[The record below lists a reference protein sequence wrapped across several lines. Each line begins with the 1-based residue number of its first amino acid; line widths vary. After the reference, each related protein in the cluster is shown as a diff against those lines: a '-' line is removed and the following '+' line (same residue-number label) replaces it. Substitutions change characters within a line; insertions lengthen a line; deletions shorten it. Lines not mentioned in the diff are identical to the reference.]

1 MVKVG
6 DYQQSITPYST
17 AKTENK
23 EKSADV
29 GYINEKKESGLS
41 EKAQKLLNKLR
52 NTYTNVDFMVADSD
66 TGDEAKQVLSQYTRE
81 YSVLLTTDEIEKMAS
96 DEKFEKEYLSQIE
109 TAIGVTDNINE
120 QYDMSQAFESK
131 GGYTVVSKYGVMV
144 DADGKATLFAD
155 LNKLSDAQKEYLE
168 KHREKVKEEKKAEEE
183 KAEKKAEEAKAE
195 KKEAEEKLEANEE
208 LKDPFDDP
216 VEKTVRIE
224 ASNIHELLEKIK
236 NLNWDDVAP
245 INLSVGTNFDFTA

>member
-6 DYQQSITPYST
+6 DYQQSINSYST
-17 AKTENK
+17 AKTESK
-23 EKSADV
+23 EKSANV

-52 NTYTNVDFMVADSD
+52 STYTNVDFMVADSD

-96 DEKFEKEYLSQIE
+96 DEQFEKEYLSQIE

-120 QYDMSQAFESK
+120 QYDMSQSFESK

-168 KHREKVKEEKKAEEE
+168 KHREKVKEEKKAEE
-183 KAEKKAEEAKAE
+183 AKAE
-195 KKEAEEKLEANEE
+195 KKEGEERLEEIAEEA
-208 LKDPFDDP
+208 DPFDEL
-216 VEKTVRIE
+216 VEKSVRIE

-245 INLSVGTNFDFTA
+245 NNATVGTNFDFTS

>member
-6 DYQQSITPYST
+6 DYQQSINSYST
-17 AKTENK
+17 AKTESK
-23 EKSADV
+23 EKSANV

-52 NTYTNVDFMVADSD
+52 STYTNVDFMVADSD

-96 DEKFEKEYLSQIE
+96 DEQFEKEYLSQIE

-120 QYDMSQAFESK
+120 QYDMSQSFESK

-168 KHREKVKEEKKAEEE
+168 KHREKVKEEKKAEE
-183 KAEKKAEEAKAE
+183 AKAE
-195 KKEAEEKLEANEE
+195 KKEAEERLEEIAEE
-208 LKDPFDDP
+208 ADPFDEP
-216 VEKTVRIE
+216 VEKSVRIE

-245 INLSVGTNFDFTA
+245 NNAAVGTNFDFTA

>member
-6 DYQQSITPYST
+6 DYQQSINSYST
-17 AKTENK
+17 AKTESK
-23 EKSADV
+23 EKSANV
-29 GYINEKKESGLS
+29 GYVNEKKESGLS

-120 QYDMSQAFESK
+120 QYDMSQSFESK

-168 KHREKVKEEKKAEEE
+168 KHREKVKEEKKAEE
-183 KAEKKAEEAKAE
+183 AKAE
-195 KKEAEEKLEANEE
+195 KKEAEERLEEIAEE
-208 LKDPFDDP
+208 ADPFDEP
-216 VEKTVRIE
+216 VEKSVRIE

-245 INLSVGTNFDFTA
+245 NNTTVGTNFDFTA

>member
-6 DYQQSITPYST
+6 DYQQSINSYST
-17 AKTENK
+17 AKTESK
-23 EKSADV
+23 EKSANV

-52 NTYTNVDFMVADSD
+52 STYTNVDFMVADSD

-96 DEKFEKEYLSQIE
+96 DEQFEKEYLSQIE

-120 QYDMSQAFESK
+120 QYDMSQSFESK

-168 KHREKVKEEKKAEEE
+168 KHREKVKEEKKAEE
-183 KAEKKAEEAKAE
+183 AKAE
-195 KKEAEEKLEANEE
+195 KKEAEERLEEIAEE
-208 LKDPFDDP
+208 ADPFDEP
-216 VEKTVRIE
+216 VEKSVRIE

-245 INLSVGTNFDFTA
+245 NNVTVGTNFDFTA

>member
-52 NTYTNVDFMVADSD
+52 STYTNVDFMVADSD

-96 DEKFEKEYLSQIE
+96 DEQFEKEYLSQIE

-120 QYDMSQAFESK
+120 QYDMSQSFESQ

-168 KHREKVKEEKKAEEE
+168 KHREKVKEEKKAEE
-183 KAEKKAEEAKAE
+183 AKAE
-195 KKEAEEKLEANEE
+195 KKEAEERLEEIAEE
-208 LKDPFDDP
+208 ADPFDEP
-216 VEKTVRIE
+216 VEKSVRIE

-245 INLSVGTNFDFTA
+245 NNATVGTNFDFTA

>member
-6 DYQQSITPYST
+6 DYQQSINSYST
-17 AKTENK
+17 AKTESK
-23 EKSADV
+23 EKSANV
-29 GYINEKKESGLS
+29 GYVNEKKESGLS

-52 NTYTNVDFMVADSD
+52 STYTNVDFMVADSD

-96 DEKFEKEYLSQIE
+96 DEQFEKEYLSQIE

-120 QYDMSQAFESK
+120 QYDLSQSFESK

-168 KHREKVKEEKKAEEE
+168 KHREKVKEEKKAEE
-183 KAEKKAEEAKAE
+183 AKAE
-195 KKEAEEKLEANEE
+195 KKEAEERLEEIAEE
-208 LKDPFDDP
+208 ADPFDEP
-216 VEKTVRIE
+216 VEKSVRIE

-245 INLSVGTNFDFTA
+245 NNATVGTNFDFTA

>member
-6 DYQQSITPYST
+6 DYQQSINSYST
-17 AKTENK
+17 AKTESK
-23 EKSADV
+23 EKSANV
-29 GYINEKKESGLS
+29 GYVNEKKESGLS

-52 NTYTNVDFMVADSD
+52 STYTNVDFMVADSD

-96 DEKFEKEYLSQIE
+96 DEQFEKEYLSQIE
-109 TAIGVTDNINE
+109 TAIGVTDNIND
-120 QYDMSQAFESK
+120 QYDMSQSFESN

-168 KHREKVKEEKKAEEE
+168 KHREKAKE
-183 KAEKKAEEAKAE
+183 EKKAEEAKAE
-195 KKEAEEKLEANEE
+195 KKEAEERLEEIAEE
-208 LKDPFDDP
+208 ADPFDEP
-216 VEKTVRIE
+216 VEKSVRIE

-245 INLSVGTNFDFTA
+245 NNTTVGTNFDFTA

>member
-6 DYQQSITPYST
+6 DYQQSINSYST
-17 AKTENK
+17 AKTESK
-23 EKSADV
+23 EKSANV
-29 GYINEKKESGLS
+29 GYVNEKKESGLS

-52 NTYTNVDFMVADSD
+52 STYTNVDFMVADSD

-96 DEKFEKEYLSQIE
+96 DEQFEKEYLSQIE

-120 QYDMSQAFESK
+120 QYDMSQSFESK

-168 KHREKVKEEKKAEEE
+168 KHREKVKEEKKAEE
-183 KAEKKAEEAKAE
+183 AKAE
-195 KKEAEEKLEANEE
+195 KKEAEERLEEIAEE
-208 LKDPFDDP
+208 ADPFDEP
-216 VEKTVRIE
+216 VEKSVRIE

-245 INLSVGTNFDFTA
+245 NNAAVGTNFDFTA

>member
-6 DYQQSITPYST
+6 DYQQSINSYST
-17 AKTENK
+17 AKTESK
-23 EKSADV
+23 EKSANV
-29 GYINEKKESGLS
+29 GYVNEKKESGLS

-52 NTYTNVDFMVADSD
+52 STYTNVDFMVADSD

-96 DEKFEKEYLSQIE
+96 DEQFEKEYLSQIE

-120 QYDMSQAFESK
+120 QYDMSQSFESQ

-168 KHREKVKEEKKAEEE
+168 KHREKVKEEKKAEEV
-183 KAEKKAEEAKAE
+183 KAE
-195 KKEAEEKLEANEE
+195 KKEAEERLEEIAEE
-208 LKDPFDDP
+208 ADPFDEP
-216 VEKTVRIE
+216 VEKSVRIE

-245 INLSVGTNFDFTA
+245 NNATVGTNFDFTA

>member
-6 DYQQSITPYST
+6 DYQQSINSYST
-17 AKTENK
+17 AKTESK
-23 EKSADV
+23 EKSANV
-29 GYINEKKESGLS
+29 GYVNEKKESGLS

-120 QYDMSQAFESK
+120 QYDMSQSFESK

-168 KHREKVKEEKKAEEE
+168 KHREKVKEEKKAEE
-183 KAEKKAEEAKAE
+183 AKAE
-195 KKEAEEKLEANEE
+195 KKEAEERLEEIAEE
-208 LKDPFDDP
+208 ADPFDEP
-216 VEKTVRIE
+216 VEKSVRIE

-245 INLSVGTNFDFTA
+245 NNATVGTNFDFTA

>member
-6 DYQQSITPYST
+6 DYQQSINSYST
-17 AKTENK
+17 AKTESK
-23 EKSADV
+23 EKSANV
-29 GYINEKKESGLS
+29 GYVNEKKESGLS

-120 QYDMSQAFESK
+120 QYDMSQSFESK

-168 KHREKVKEEKKAEEE
+168 KHREKVKEEKKAEE
-183 KAEKKAEEAKAE
+183 AKAE
-195 KKEAEEKLEANEE
+195 KKEAEERLEEIAEE
-208 LKDPFDDP
+208 ADPFDEP
-216 VEKTVRIE
+216 VEKSVRIE

-245 INLSVGTNFDFTA
+245 NNASVGTNFDFTA

>member
-6 DYQQSITPYST
+6 DYQQSINSYST
-17 AKTENK
+17 AKTESK
-23 EKSADV
+23 EKSANV
-29 GYINEKKESGLS
+29 GYVNEKKESGLS

-52 NTYTNVDFMVADSD
+52 STYTNVDFMVADSD

-96 DEKFEKEYLSQIE
+96 DEQFEKEYLSQIE

-120 QYDMSQAFESK
+120 QYDMSQSFESQ

-168 KHREKVKEEKKAEEE
+168 KHREKVKEEKKAED
-183 KAEKKAEEAKAE
+183 AKAE
-195 KKEAEEKLEANEE
+195 TKEAEERLVEIAEEA
-208 LKDPFDDP
+208 DPFDEP
-216 VEKTVRIE
+216 VEKSVRIE

-245 INLSVGTNFDFTA
+245 NNATVGTNFDFTA

>member
-6 DYQQSITPYST
+6 DYQQSITSYST
-17 AKTENK
+17 AKAENTG
-23 EKSADV
+23 KSANV
-29 GYINEKKESGLS
+29 GYVNETKESGLS
-41 EKAQKLLNKLR
+41 EKAQKLLNRLR
-52 NTYTNVDFMVADSD
+52 STYTNVDFMVADSD

-81 YSVLLTTDEIEKMAS
+81 YSVLLTTDEIERMAS
-96 DEKFEKEYLSQIE
+96 DENVEKEYLSQIE

-120 QYDMSQAFESK
+120 QYDMSQSFESK

-155 LNKLSDAQKEYLE
+155 LNKLSEAQKEYLE
-168 KHREKVKEEKKAEEE
+168 KHREKVKEEKKAEE
-183 KAEKKAEEAKAE
+183 AKAE
-195 KKEAEEKLEANEE
+195 KKEAEERLEDIAEE
-208 LKDPFDDP
+208 EDPFDEP
-216 VEKTVRIE
+216 VEKSIRIE

-245 INLSVGTNFDFTA
+245 NNSVVGTNFDFTA

>member
-6 DYQQSITPYST
+6 DYQQSINSYST
-17 AKTENK
+17 AKTESK
-23 EKSADV
+23 EKSANV
-29 GYINEKKESGLS
+29 GYVNEKKESGLS

-52 NTYTNVDFMVADSD
+52 STYTNVDFMVADSD

-96 DEKFEKEYLSQIE
+96 DEQFEKEYLSQIE

-120 QYDMSQAFESK
+120 QYDMSQSFESK

-168 KHREKVKEEKKAEEE
+168 KHREKVKEEKKAEE
-183 KAEKKAEEAKAE
+183 AKAE
-195 KKEAEEKLEANEE
+195 KKEAEERLEEIAEE
-208 LKDPFDDP
+208 ADPFDEP
-216 VEKTVRIE
+216 VEKSVRIE

-245 INLSVGTNFDFTA
+245 NNATVGTNFDFTA

>member
-6 DYQQSITPYST
+6 DYQQSINSYST
-17 AKTENK
+17 AKTESK
-23 EKSADV
+23 EKSANV
-29 GYINEKKESGLS
+29 GYVNEKKESGLS

-52 NTYTNVDFMVADSD
+52 STYSNVDFMVADSD

-96 DEKFEKEYLSQIE
+96 DEQFEKEYLSQIE

-120 QYDMSQAFESK
+120 QYDMSQSFESQ

-168 KHREKVKEEKKAEEE
+168 KHREKVKEEKKAEE
-183 KAEKKAEEAKAE
+183 AKAE
-195 KKEAEEKLEANEE
+195 KKEAEERLEEIAEE
-208 LKDPFDDP
+208 ADPFDER
-216 VEKTVRIE
+216 VEKSVRIE

-245 INLSVGTNFDFTA
+245 NNTTVGTNFDFTA

>member
-6 DYQQSITPYST
+6 DYQQSINSYST
-17 AKTENK
+17 AKTESK
-23 EKSADV
+23 EKSANV
-29 GYINEKKESGLS
+29 GYVNEKKESGLS

-52 NTYTNVDFMVADSD
+52 STYTNVDFMVADSD

-96 DEKFEKEYLSQIE
+96 DEQFEKEYLSQIE

-120 QYDMSQAFESK
+120 QYDMSQSFESK

-144 DADGKATLFAD
+144 DAEGKATLFAD

-168 KHREKVKEEKKAEEE
+168 KHREKVKEEKKAEE
-183 KAEKKAEEAKAE
+183 AKAE
-195 KKEAEEKLEANEE
+195 KKEAEERLEEIAEE
-208 LKDPFDDP
+208 ADPFDEP
-216 VEKTVRIE
+216 VEKSVRIE

-245 INLSVGTNFDFTA
+245 NNVTVGTNFDFTA

>member
-6 DYQQSITPYST
+6 DYQQSINSYST
-17 AKTENK
+17 AKTESK
-23 EKSADV
+23 EKSANV
-29 GYINEKKESGLS
+29 GYVNEKKESGLS

-96 DEKFEKEYLSQIE
+96 DEQFEKEYLSQIE

-120 QYDMSQAFESK
+120 QYDMSQSFESK

-168 KHREKVKEEKKAEEE
+168 KHREKVKEEKKAEE
-183 KAEKKAEEAKAE
+183 AKAE
-195 KKEAEEKLEANEE
+195 KKEAEERLEEIAEE
-208 LKDPFDDP
+208 ADPFDEP
-216 VEKTVRIE
+216 VEKSVRIE

-245 INLSVGTNFDFTA
+245 NNTTVGTNFDFTA

>member
-6 DYQQSITPYST
+6 DYQQSINSYST
-17 AKTENK
+17 AKTESK
-23 EKSADV
+23 EKSANV
-29 GYINEKKESGLS
+29 GYVNEKKESGLS

-52 NTYTNVDFMVADSD
+52 STYTNVDFMVADSD

-96 DEKFEKEYLSQIE
+96 DEQFEKEYLSQIE

-120 QYDMSQAFESK
+120 QYDMSQSFESQ

-168 KHREKVKEEKKAEEE
+168 KHREKVKEEKKAEE
-183 KAEKKAEEAKAE
+183 AKAE
-195 KKEAEEKLEANEE
+195 KKEDEERLEEIAEEA
-208 LKDPFDDP
+208 DPFDEP
-216 VEKTVRIE
+216 VEKSVRIE

-236 NLNWDDVAP
+236 NLNWNDVAP
-245 INLSVGTNFDFTA
+245 NNATVGTNFDFTA

>member
-6 DYQQSITPYST
+6 DYQQSINSYST
-17 AKTENK
+17 AKTESK
-23 EKSADV
+23 EKSANV
-29 GYINEKKESGLS
+29 GYVNEKKESGLS

-52 NTYTNVDFMVADSD
+52 STYTNVDFMVADSD

-96 DEKFEKEYLSQIE
+96 DEQFKKEYLSQIE

-120 QYDMSQAFESK
+120 QYDMSQSFESK

-168 KHREKVKEEKKAEEE
+168 KHREKVKEEKKAEE
-183 KAEKKAEEAKAE
+183 AKAE
-195 KKEAEEKLEANEE
+195 KKEAEERLEEIAEE
-208 LKDPFDDP
+208 ADPFDEP
-216 VEKTVRIE
+216 VEKSVRIE

-245 INLSVGTNFDFTA
+245 NNATVGTNFDFTA

>member
-6 DYQQSITPYST
+6 DYQQSINSYST
-17 AKTENK
+17 AKTESK
-23 EKSADV
+23 EKSANV

-52 NTYTNVDFMVADSD
+52 STYTNVDFMVADSD

-96 DEKFEKEYLSQIE
+96 DEQFEKEYLSQIE

-120 QYDMSQAFESK
+120 QYDMSQSFESK

-144 DADGKATLFAD
+144 DAEGKATLFAD

-168 KHREKVKEEKKAEEE
+168 KHREKVKEEKKAEE
-183 KAEKKAEEAKAE
+183 AKAE
-195 KKEAEEKLEANEE
+195 KKEAEERLEEIAEE
-208 LKDPFDDP
+208 ADPFDEP
-216 VEKTVRIE
+216 VEKSVRIE

-245 INLSVGTNFDFTA
+245 NNVTVGTNFDFTA

>member
-6 DYQQSITPYST
+6 DYQQSINSYST
-17 AKTENK
+17 AKNESK
-23 EKSADV
+23 EKSANV
-29 GYINEKKESGLS
+29 GYVNEKKESGLS

-52 NTYTNVDFMVADSD
+52 STYTNVDFMVADSD

-96 DEKFEKEYLSQIE
+96 DEQFEKEYLSQIE

-120 QYDMSQAFESK
+120 QYDMSQSFESQ

-168 KHREKVKEEKKAEEE
+168 KHREKVKEEKKAEE
-183 KAEKKAEEAKAE
+183 AKAE
-195 KKEAEEKLEANEE
+195 KKEAEERLEEIAEE
-208 LKDPFDDP
+208 ADPFDEP
-216 VEKTVRIE
+216 VEKSVRIE

-245 INLSVGTNFDFTA
+245 NNATVGTNFDFTA

>member
-6 DYQQSITPYST
+6 DYQQSINSYST
-17 AKTENK
+17 AKTESK
-23 EKSADV
+23 EKSANV
-29 GYINEKKESGLS
+29 GYVNEKKESGLS

-52 NTYTNVDFMVADSD
+52 STYTNVDFMVADSD

-96 DEKFEKEYLSQIE
+96 DEQFEKEYLSQIE

-120 QYDMSQAFESK
+120 QYDMSQSFESK

-168 KHREKVKEEKKAEEE
+168 KHREKVKEEKKAEE
-183 KAEKKAEEAKAE
+183 AKAE
-195 KKEAEEKLEANEE
+195 KKEAEERLEEIAEE
-208 LKDPFDDP
+208 ADPFDEP
-216 VEKTVRIE
+216 VEKSVRIE

-245 INLSVGTNFDFTA
+245 NNATVGTNFDFSA